1 MPLEMETTAPQ
12 PPHIPELA
20 SSPQT
25 NLTHAAFDQPATA
38 NPAKA
43 AQENPPPPPLA
54 FYGTDSSQVF
64 DSQRDNDTEP
74 IDAATVKGAS
84 LADQLHGQTQT
95 GVIAMSAAEAPMSF
109 SELGL
114 PRAVLDA
121 LEHAGYRH
129 PTPIQRAVI
138 PPALRKRDV
147 VGQAQ
152 TGSGKTAA
160 FLLPFM
166 SRWRPHAKRGP
177 IGLVMVPTRELAL
190 QVAAEAQKLAP
201 CRRFRVAVVY
211 GGADMQRQTRS
222 LQRGT
227 DLVIGTPGRLIDHL
241 QRGTLLLH
249 DLHYVVLDE
258 ADRMLDIGFRP
269 DIERILNRCPAQR
282 QTLLMSATFPEPIQ
296 RLIHRYMTNPLHIF
310 LNTDRPTVESIRQT
324 YFVVDAD
331 KKFDLLCKVIERE
344 QPQQCLIFVERKI
357 WADELYRRLKA
368 VLADAAVV
376 HGDLPQS
383 QRERIIRAF
392 RTQTIRYLIAT
403 DVMSRG
409 IDVEGISHVINYDL
423 PAEPENYIHR
433 IGRTG
438 RIGRDGVAI
447 SFVTPEQGERLT
459 QIEMTINRLLDRDE
473 LPGEWFT
480 PRRVEVATDQ
490 AATDPSKDLPRDE
503 EGWWRDQEE
512 TPVNGTAESPPEPS
526 TTTTAT
532 ESGTP
537 AVLAP
542 RPLFGRRI
550 RRYRNRL

>member
-1 MPLEMETTAPQ
+1 MPLEMETTIPQ
-12 PPHIPELA
+12 LSQIPDL
-20 SSPQT
+20 SPSTQT
-25 NLTHAAFDQPATA
+25 NPAFAAVGHPATA
-38 NPAKA
+38 EPAQA
-43 AQENPPPPPLA
+43 AQENPTPLPPA
-54 FYGTDSSQVF
+54 FNETDSSQVF
-64 DSQRDNDTEP
+64 NSQHVNDLEP
-74 IDAATVKGAS
+74 MDAAAVKGTS
-84 LADQLHGQTQT
+84 PTEERYGQTQNSAVT
-95 GVIAMSAAEAPMSF
+95 MSADGDPLTFA
-109 SELGL
+109 ELGL

-129 PTPIQRAVI
+129 PTPIQQAVI
-138 PPALRKRDV
+138 PPALRKRDI

-190 QVAAEAQKLAP
+190 QVGAEAQKLAP
-201 CRRFRVAVVY
+201 CRQFRVALVY

-241 QRGTLLLH
+241 QRGTLRLH

-269 DIERILNRCPAQR
+269 DIERILNRCPARR

-296 RLIHRYMTNPLHIF
+296 RLVHRYMTNPLHIS
-310 LNTDRPTVESIRQT
+310 LNAHRPTVESIRQT
-324 YFVVDAD
+324 YFVVDPD

-357 WADELYRRLKA
+357 WADELYRRLKT
-368 VLADAAVV
+368 VVTDAAVI
-376 HGDLPQS
+376 HGDLPQA

-459 QIEMTINRLLDRDE
+459 QIEMAINRLLDRDE
-473 LPGEWFT
+473 IPGEWFT
-480 PRRVEVATDQ
+480 PRPVEVVADQ
-490 AATDPSKDLPRDE
+490 PANDPLKDLPRDE
-503 EGWWRDQEE
+503 EGWWRDEEE
-512 TPVNGTAESPPEPS
+512 TSVNGTAETPIEPG
-526 TTTTAT
+526 TTTTAS

-537 AVLAP
+537 GVPTP